1 MTKREQE
8 RRENISKTMKGVPKS
23 EEHRKNISKATKG
36 VPKSEEHKKNIS
48 KALKG
53 VPMAEEH
60 KKNLREVLTKVNGK
74 KVINLDTGEVFDSAT
89 LAAESVNRSKGA
101 ITHAVKGRSKSC
113 GGYRWEYLTD

>member
-8 RRENISKTMKGVPKS
+8 RREKISKALMGVPK
-23 EEHRKNISKATKG
+23 T
-36 VPKSEEHKKNIS
+36 EEHKKNIS
-48 KALKG
+48 KA
-53 VPMAEEH
+53 M
-60 KKNLREVLTKVNGK
+60 RK

-113 GGYRWEYLTD
+113 GGYRWAYLTD